1 MGAARGRARN
11 PRTNAMYIRCA
22 FFEGRVKPGCEN
34 AFATFVKDRL
44 VPLWTKFPGADEVRV
59 LRQMDS
65 DTAEPHYA
73 MVLAIRYP
81 SLAAIEEA
89 LKSDVRQ
96 KSREETA
103 ELVKMFE
110 GRIFHTVFEVPHA
123 T

>member
-1 MGAARGRARN
+1 
-11 PRTNAMYIRCA
+11 MYIRCA

-59 LRQMDS
+59 LRQKES
-65 DTAEPHYA
+65 DTAEPKYA
-73 MVLAIRYP
+73 MVLSIRYP

-96 KSREETA
+96 RSREETA

>member
-1 MGAARGRARN
+1 
-11 PRTNAMYIRCA
+11 MYIRCA

-59 LRQMDS
+59 LRQKES
-65 DTAEPHYA
+65 DTIEPHYA
-73 MVLAIRYP
+73 MVLSIRYP

-96 KSREETA
+96 KSRGETA

-110 GRIFHTVFEVPHA
+110 GRIFHTVFEVPHS

>member
-1 MGAARGRARN
+1 
-11 PRTNAMYIRCA
+11 MYIRCA
-22 FFEGRVKPGCEN
+22 FFEGRIKPGCE
-34 AFATFVKDRL
+34 ASFADFVKNRL
-44 VPLWTKFPGADEVRV
+44 VPLWTAFPGAQEVRV
-59 LRQMDS
+59 LRQRES
-65 DTAEPHYA
+65 DTQDPHYA
-73 MVLAIRYP
+73 MVLSIAYP

-96 KSREETA
+96 KSRAETA